1 MNFHFPLLFHQ
12 HLFYWRIAW
21 QLPCICE
28 TSSVNILKVNFYSC
42 GWVWSFFFS
51 FFSWGRRDRSVLK
64 AISLWWQV
72 WLSVPRKY
80 GLIFFLVF
88 FLILEQG
95 AYHLSQYYSIILSWF
110 HFWGALHLFVVSSLP
125 TLKPKL
131 LFLVPCI
138 WKTGNIW
145 YDALLFLSIK
155 ICLVLH
161 YSEWSSESVGICVSY
176 FNYLSTWWL
185 LFPSVDWNFRMQ
197 VRGLHILSLIIKTG
211 HILFLFSLWK
221 SFRLLILDPFLGMY
235 GLKRPLY

>member
-1 MNFHFPLLFHQ
+1 MGGFG
-12 HLFYWRIAW
+12 
-21 QLPCICE
+21 
-28 TSSVNILKVNFYSC
+28 V
-42 GWVWSFFFS
+42 FFFL
-51 FFSWGRRDRSVLK
+51 FLVEEGETEVSWKQYLCGDKCGFLFLESM
-64 AISLWWQV
+64 V
-72 WLSVPRKY
+72 WF
-80 GLIFFLVF
+80 FFLVF